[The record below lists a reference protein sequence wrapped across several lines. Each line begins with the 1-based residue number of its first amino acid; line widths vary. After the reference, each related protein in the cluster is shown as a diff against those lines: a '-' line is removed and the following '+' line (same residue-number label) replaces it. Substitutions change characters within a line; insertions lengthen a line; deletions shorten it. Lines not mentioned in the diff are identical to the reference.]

1 MSQSIFEVVVK
12 YLVASV
18 VISIGLLGAAH
29 FYAPLTPLV
38 AGGILVGNMVFTWVS
53 VWKLHSLNIVAV
65 DQCDAISKGVQE
77 DQRLLVE
84 RVERVISALRDQCDE
99 FTSEVQQDFGSNIE
113 DGLMRITDG
122 MESTH
127 EIFAGDAGRAK
138 GLVQETTRLVSGGQG
153 TMVETRKSME
163 ELSQSVAGAETSIVK
178 VASDSENIGGILEVI
193 RGIADQTNLLAL
205 NAAIEAARAGEQGRG
220 FAVVADEVRTLAQRT
235 QEATGE
241 INEMVTELQSGASQ
255 ATAVMKRGR
264 ELTTEMV
271 GRLENALEN
280 FSAISD
286 SVAEIESIS
295 EKLVTDS
302 SSQSGQTK
310 TATENITLLVQQS
323 DSGAGVRQA
332 SIAFVGAVQGSTQ
345 SIRSLFPAAQ

>member
-1 MSQSIFEVVVK
+1 MNQSTFEVVIK

-18 VISIGLLGAAH
+18 VVSVGILGAVH
-29 FYAPLTPLV
+29 FYTPLTPLV
-38 AGGILVGNMVFTWVS
+38 AGGILVGNMLFTWVS
-53 VWKLHSLNIVAV
+53 VWKLHSSYIAAAE
-65 DQCDAISKGVQE
+65 QRDADIQGAHA

-84 RVERVISALRDQCDE
+84 RVERVISALRNQCDE
-99 FTSEVQQDFGSNIE
+99 FTSEVQQDFGSSIE
-113 DGLMRITDG
+113 ESLVRITDG

-127 EIFAGDAGRAK
+127 EIFVGDAGRAK
-138 GLVQETTRLVSGGQG
+138 DLVQETTRLVSGGQG

-255 ATAVMKRGR
+255 ATTVMKRGR

-302 SSQSGQTK
+302 SSHSSQTK
-310 TATENITLLVQQS
+310 TATKDITELVQQS
-323 DSGAGVRQA
+323 DSGAAVRQV
-332 SIAFVGAVQGSTQ
+332 SIAFVEAVQGSTQ
-345 SIRSLFPAAQ
+345 SIRSLFPAA

>member
-1 MSQSIFEVVVK
+1 MNQSSFEVAIK

-18 VISIGLLGAAH
+18 IVSITLLGAAH
-29 FYAPLTPLV
+29 YYTPLTPLV
-38 AGGILVGNMVFTWVS
+38 AGGILVGNMLFTWIS
-53 VWKLHSLNIVAV
+53 VWKLHSTYMAAV
-65 DQCDAISKGVQE
+65 DQRDVDAKGAHA
-77 DQRLLVE
+77 DQKLLVE
-84 RVERVISALRDQCDE
+84 RVERVIAALRNQCDE
-99 FTSEVQQDFGSNIE
+99 FTTEVQQDFGSSIE
-113 DGLMRITDG
+113 EGLERITDG

-127 EIFAGDAGRAK
+127 ETFAGDAGRAK
-138 GLVQETTRLVSGGQG
+138 GLVLETTRLVSGGQG

-255 ATAVMKRGR
+255 ATTVMKRGR

-310 TATENITLLVQQS
+310 LATNNITQLVQQS
-323 DSGAGVRQA
+323 DSGTGVRQA
-332 SIAFVGAVQGSTQ
+332 SIAFVETVQGSAQ
-345 SIRSLFPAAQ
+345 SIRSLFPAA